1 MGENEEL
8 CKMFLFTQAGPDGE
22 ITAEEQVQMLLNA
35 KVQCL
40 HIVSTD
46 DLAGKKKNT
55 FFLDLLNLILRPFWT
70 HIKVQTVMCFGML
83 LVVAGLKLATN
94 TQICLLANPCG
105 KSGK

>member
-1 MGENEEL
+1 
-8 CKMFLFTQAGPDGE
+8 MFLFTQAGPDGE

-55 FFLDLLNLILRPFWT
+55 FFFRPFKSDIAAVLDSYKSVNSNKFWNAVGCRWSK
-70 HIKVQTVMCFGML
+70 ISFQNANL
-83 LVVAGLKLATN
+83 
-94 TQICLLANPCG
+94 LLANPGG
-105 KSGK
+105 KSAK